1 MQIYAN
7 VFKTICAANQS
18 PSGKNPP
25 VGELKEKKKKFRNI
39 PEWREKDNLTNS

>member
-25 VGELKEKKKKFRNI
+25 VGEFKKKKNSGIFRNGGKKTI
-39 PEWREKDNLTNS
+39 